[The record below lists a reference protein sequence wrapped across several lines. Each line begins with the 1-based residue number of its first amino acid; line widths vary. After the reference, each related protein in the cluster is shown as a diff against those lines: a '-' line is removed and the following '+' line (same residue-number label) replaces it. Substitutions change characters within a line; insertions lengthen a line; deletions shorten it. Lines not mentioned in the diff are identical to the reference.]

1 MHRPYGVLVAVLIGL
16 FVLQAC
22 DQEPAP
28 KPPAQ
33 DRSEVR
39 FFNALDEPPVNVRMR
54 TYGET
59 RFLTDRLMPYSS
71 WPEGGYVSLL
81 TRFNDRDTTSSV
93 DSVLFDIVHYL
104 EDTLLID
111 GYRESLPK
119 GSLASFYLVDSLGKL
134 IMAKTSD
141 QFEKPVGQRSAYRF
155 INLYP
160 FFNGITLESSLPSDS
175 LDFRFS
181 NGFLGHSGFIDVESG
196 RRTLKAL
203 NNSSQTV
210 IDSVSQVD
218 LKPGA
223 VYVFYV
229 LSRNGFPVL
238 EYERVN

>member
-1 MHRPYGVLVAVLIGL
+1 MHCQYGALIAILLGL

-28 KPPAQ
+28 KPPVQ
-33 DRSEVR
+33 ERSEVR
-39 FFNALDEPPVNVRMR
+39 FFNALDEPPVNVRFR

-59 RFLTDRLMPYSS
+59 RFLTDRLMPYTS

-81 TRFNDRDTTSSV
+81 TRFNDTDTTSLV
-93 DSVLFDIVHYL
+93 DNVFFDIVHYL

-111 GYRESLPK
+111 GYREVLPK

-141 QFEKPVGQRSAYRF
+141 QFDKPTGERAAYRF

-160 FFNGITLESSLPSDS
+160 FFNGITLESSVVSDS
-175 LDFRFS
+175 LDFKFS
-181 NGFLGHSGFIDVESG
+181 NGFLGHSGFINVESG
-196 RRTLKAL
+196 RRTLKAI

-210 IDSVSQVD
+210 IDSLSRVD